1 MGTSMEPMTYVG
13 LVAGVLTTISFLPQA
28 IKTWQT
34 KSTKDI
40 SLAMFLSFC
49 VGVVLWI
56 VYGFYT
62 NNLPVFVANSA
73 TFLLAFSIL
82 VCKLKYG

>member
-1 MGTSMEPMTYVG
+1 MTYVG
-13 LVAGVLTTISFLPQA
+13 LLAGVLTTLSFLPQT
-28 IKTWQT
+28 IKTWKT

-40 SLAMFLSFC
+40 SLTMFLCFC
-49 VGVVLWI
+49 IGVILWV

-62 NNLPVFVANSA
+62 QNFPVFVANFA
-73 TFLLAFSIL
+73 TFVLAFPIL

>member
-1 MGTSMEPMTYVG
+1 MELMTYVG
-13 LVAGVLTTISFLPQA
+13 LVAGILTTISFLPQA

-40 SLAMFLSFC
+40 SLSMFLTFC
-49 VGVVLWI
+49 VGVILWVI
-56 VYGFYT
+56 YGFYT
-62 NNLPVFVANSA
+62 KNIPVFVANFA